1 PAAHPDGLL
10 RDRRAPAAPRRE
22 PLEHQL
28 ADAGRHPAGSRR
40 LRAGPDPTGGP
51 LMCTPYGGDGSA
63 ADPRSLAEV
72 DLDRRHVLRLGAAGG
87 AGIVLST
94 ALDSPVLAAKGRKRA
109 YVIVLDGMIPG
120 EIDSGLMPRLKA
132 LRDAGTAFPNARS
145 LPIMET
151 IPNHV
156 MMMTGV
162 RPRRNGVPANAI
174 YDRRAKIHRD
184 LDRPSDLRF
193 PTVIERLRKQG
204 FSTGTV
210 LSKEYLYGIFGTR
223 ANHRWEPFPIIPISG
238 HAPDLFT

>member
-1 PAAHPDGLL
+1 
-10 RDRRAPAAPRRE
+10 
-22 PLEHQL
+22 
-28 ADAGRHPAGSRR
+28 
-40 LRAGPDPTGGP
+40 
-51 LMCTPYGGDGSA
+51 YGGDGSA

-94 ALDSPVLAAKGRKRA
+94 ALDSPGLAAKGRKRA
-109 YVIVLDGMIPG
+109 YGIVLGGLIPG
-120 EIDSGLMPRLKA
+120 GIDSGLMPRLTA
-132 LRDAGTAFPNARS
+132 LRAAGTALPNARS

-238 HAPDLFT
+238 HAPDLFTMQALHSMVAQHDPNLVFVNLGD